1 MADRRAQQLVD
12 LQNRITELNEQ
23 GRLDLL
29 TSGEVALISY
39 ALGRYHGELTQDD
52 AATERKRGGGKRN
65 G

>member
-12 LQNRITELNEQ
+12 LQNRITELSEQ

-39 ALGRYHGELTQDD
+39 ALGCYHGELIQGD
-52 AATERKRGGGKRN
+52 AAPERKREGGKRN